1 MARKVHLI
9 VRGELIADDILID
22 RVHRMKDVEI
32 LQGFAP
38 VEILGEDGVTGVRVR
53 SKADGTERTLEVDGV
68 FVEVGLL
75 PNSAF
80 AIDALDVNETGEI
93 VIDCQ
98 TETGAPGVF
107 AAGDVTNVKDKQV
120 VVAAGEGAKAALRAN
135 EYILAKR

>member
-1 MARKVHLI
+1 
-9 VRGELIADDILID
+9 
-22 RVHRMKDVEI
+22 
-32 LQGFAP
+32 
-38 VEILGEDGVTGVRVR
+38 VR

-80 AIDALDVNETGEI
+80 AIDALDVN
-93 VIDCQ
+93 
-98 TETGAPGVF
+98 ETGAPGVF